1 MSTVPR
7 KAIDTAN
14 APSPAVVLPPVGP
27 NLDETI
33 RRFEAAAEIFGVTP
47 PPAPELRRLCGQVVD
62 FTAELFPGEMRVEV
76 KNDPEIP
83 DDVFFRFGVDATG
96 TIDDIAAR
104 NDEWHARVCRL
115 PARFSGMF
123 RLSIAVR

>member
-1 MSTVPR
+1 MSTAPR
-7 KAIDTAN
+7 NEVNTAD
-14 APSPAVVLPPVGP
+14 APGHAVVMPSARPD
-27 NLDETI
+27 LDELVQ
-33 RRFEAAAEIFGVTP
+33 RFECAAESLAVEP
-47 PPAPELRRLCGQVVD
+47 PPSPELRQLCSQVAG

-83 DDVFFRFGVDATG
+83 DDIFFRFGVDAMG

-123 RLSIAVR
+123 RLSVTVR

>member
-1 MSTVPR
+1 MSTAPR
-7 KAIDTAN
+7 NPTDSCHAAAQAAVLSTAR
-14 APSPAVVLPPVGP
+14 PD
-27 NLDETI
+27 LDEAV
-33 RRFEAAAEIFGVTP
+33 RRFEAAAERFAVEP
-47 PPAPELRRLCGQVVD
+47 PPFPELRRLCGQVAG
-62 FTAELFPGEMRVEV
+62 FAAELFPGEMRVEV

-96 TIDDIAAR
+96 TLDDIAAR

>member
-7 KAIDTAN
+7 KATAPSE
-14 APSPAVVLPPVGP
+14 ASSPAVVLPPVRP
-27 NLDETI
+27 DLDEAV
-33 RRFEAAAEIFGVTP
+33 RRFEVAVEGFGVEP
-47 PPAPELRRLCGQVVD
+47 PSPLRRLCTQVAG

-83 DDVFFRFGVDATG
+83 DDVFFRFSVDATG
-96 TIDDIAAR
+96 TIDEIAAR
-104 NDEWHARVCRL
+104 NDQWHERVCRL